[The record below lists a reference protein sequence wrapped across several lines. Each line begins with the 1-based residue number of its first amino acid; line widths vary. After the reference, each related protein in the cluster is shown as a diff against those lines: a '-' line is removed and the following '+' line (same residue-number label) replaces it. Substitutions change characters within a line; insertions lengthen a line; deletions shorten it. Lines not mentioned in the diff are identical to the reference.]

1 MIKRKHVFF
10 VAGELSGDIHAAA
23 VASLMK
29 KKNPNLQ
36 ITAIG
41 GPHMEKAHIPL
52 VAHINDL
59 SVMGVVEVLFK
70 YRKIKT
76 ILKKTADYIRK
87 EMPDIV
93 IFTDFPGFNLK
104 LASMV
109 KGLGIKLVYYVSP
122 QIWAWHY
129 SRIKTIKALF
139 DEVIVLLPFE
149 KDIYESEGVH
159 SQYFGHPLAY
169 KIKHYKIQKTFKNK
183 KRYLV
188 LFMPGSREHE
198 IHSLFPVM
206 NQIIDKWNLDNTDF
220 YIACADTIDEKFLE
234 EKTSSAKKVKI
245 VKFHNYDLMAQADL
259 IITASG
265 TASLEASLFLK
276 PVIVLYKVHFL
287 SKLLFD
293 WFVKVKYISLTNILL
308 KKEVIPEFFK
318 NYLDTNEILMRSYSL
333 LKNSDK
339 IMASL
344 LKVRK
349 KLYQGDSYKQIAL
362 HFLALLEDSTKKS
375 ERA

>member
-10 VAGELSGDIHAAA
+10 VTGELSGDMHAAA

-29 KKNPNLQ
+29 KKNPKLK

-41 GPHMEKAHIPL
+41 GPHMEKAQIPL
-52 VAHINDL
+52 VAHINEL
-59 SVMGVVEVLFK
+59 SVMGVVEVLSK
-70 YRKIKT
+70 YRKIKI
-76 ILKKTADYIRK
+76 ILRKTADYIRK
-87 EMPDIV
+87 ERPDIV
-93 IFTDFPGFNLK
+93 VFTDFPGFNLK

-109 KGLGIKLVYYVSP
+109 QGLGIKLVYYVSP

-129 SRIKTIKALF
+129 SRIKKIRTLF
-139 DEVIVLLPFE
+139 DDVIVLLPFE
-149 KDIYESEGVH
+149 KDIYDSEGVH
-159 SQYFGHPLAY
+159 SEYFGHPLAY

-183 KRYLV
+183 MRYLV

-198 IHSLFPVM
+198 IHSLLPVM
-206 NQIIDKWNLDNTDF
+206 NQIIKKWSFDSTDF
-220 YIACADTIDEKFLE
+220 YIACADTIDEKLLKEQISF
-234 EKTSSAKKVKI
+234 AKKVKI

-287 SKLLFD
+287 SKWLFD
-293 WFVKVKYISLTNILL
+293 RFVKVKFISLTNILL

-318 NYLDTNEILMRSYSL
+318 NHFDTREIEMRSYAL
-333 LKNSDK
+333 LKKSDK
-339 IMASL
+339 IIASL

-349 KLYQGDSYKQIAL
+349 QLYQGDTYKKIAL
-362 HFLALLEDSTKKS
+362 HFLSLLKK
-375 ERA
+375 